1 MTTEGTTEGRTGAP
15 AEEPVA
21 GALLLAWTSPVTGRA
36 DEYAT
41 WLDEVHVPEVRA
53 AVPAIRRSSRYRLA
67 DPQASTGTP
76 RFLVVHELGT
86 SDVST
91 ASAELNEALRTGRIG
106 TSPDM
111 DLAVRPPAVEW
122 HVHESDIE

>member
-1 MTTEGTTEGRTGAP
+1 MS
-15 AEEPVA
+15 
-21 GALLLAWTSPVTGRA
+21 GALLLAWTSPVAGRA
-36 DEYAT
+36 DEYAK

-53 AVPAIRRSSRYRLA
+53 AVPAIRRSRRYRLA

-86 SDVST
+86 SDVAT

-106 TSPDM
+106 MSPDM
-111 DLAVRPPAVEW
+111 DLTVSPPAVEW
-122 HVHESDIE
+122 HVHESDIERQETR